1 MKASRRRPVRT
12 PSLIQMETVECGA
25 ASLGILLRSRGRV
38 EPLERLRIACN
49 VTRDGANAAAI
60 VTAAESYGLVG
71 GGKVMDIEDLS
82 AIDHPV
88 IIHWAFQ
95 HFMVLEGFRRTRR
108 GIVVH
113 VNDPANGHRV
123 MPLDEFDGGFTGVVL
138 DLTPGPNFS
147 KGGKRY
153 QYLPLLCGVC
163 MAQEAR

>member
-1 MKASRRRPVRT
+1 
-12 PSLIQMETVECGA
+12 
-25 ASLGILLRSRGRV
+25 
-38 EPLERLRIACN
+38 
-49 VTRDGANAAAI
+49 
-60 VTAAESYGLVG
+60 
-71 GGKVMDIEDLS
+71 
-82 AIDHPV
+82 
-88 IIHWAFQ
+88 
-95 HFMVLEGFRRTRR
+95 MVLEGFRRTRR

-147 KGGKRY
+147 KEEKRY